1 MKLNRSI
8 APDLLVSALLTLL
21 VWFEFWGGR
30 LPASLDGTILI
41 IGVIGGAIVTIVGLV
56 IKQTRVAQEL
66 VENDMRFSS
75 LWRASYSSGSC
86 CFHVGCRRQRRSACS
101 WSSGR
106 GQWERSWS
114 DASKR
119 QNANN
124 PVVTRKT
131 RPGVVLTI
139 PPFSTTLGRSIQ
151 ISASL
156 ATDSSLE
163 TH

>member
-66 VENDMRFSS
+66 VENDMRFFIIMADHTH
-75 LWRASYSSGSC
+75 RARVASTWVADGSGDRPARG
-86 CFHVGCRRQRRSACS
+86 HLVVANGK
-101 WSSGR
+101 GR
-106 GQWERSWS
+106 GRTHPSVRTQI
-114 DASKR
+114 
-119 QNANN
+119 
-124 PVVTRKT
+124 
-131 RPGVVLTI
+131 I
-139 PPFSTTLGRSIQ
+139 PW
-151 ISASL
+151 
-156 ATDSSLE
+156 
-163 TH
+163 